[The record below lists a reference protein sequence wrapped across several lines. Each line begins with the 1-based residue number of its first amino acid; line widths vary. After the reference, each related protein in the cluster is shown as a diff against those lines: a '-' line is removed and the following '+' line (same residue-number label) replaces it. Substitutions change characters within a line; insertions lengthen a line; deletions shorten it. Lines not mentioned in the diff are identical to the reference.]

1 MVEPGRI
8 RDGLFSVSAETMVRL
23 ESASTK
29 VVNEIMMVFSM
40 IESRREVRKRG
51 KRLLQWNSGDST
63 SL

>member
-40 IESRREVRKRG
+40 IESRREFRRRE
-51 KRLLQWNSGDST
+51 KRLLQ
-63 SL
+63 